1 LKARAAKAL
10 VFVTLLAALFTLAS
24 YTWATSKA
32 LADEVKPTF
41 TAISFWGINE
51 SHALM
56 AFPGG
61 SLLPLTVVIY
71 YLGPVNLYNVSV
83 TFKPSY
89 PLELVRGQP
98 KPSAFSPLLQPGA
111 ALRLVSLYNV
121 SSNATVGIY
130 NETLDIKYYVQVPT
144 PTGGTTLIEG
154 SQEVQFQVAIT
165 GYSKIAI
172 VGYSTYPNV
181 IYAGDLAALLQAY
194 LINEGNVVAPNVT
207 VKVIPTWPLS
217 LLYPNMSVIRLGYL
231 PPGRVVNVTAPL
243 SIANVS
249 EIASYPFGY
258 FRVPEPFNATVYLNV
273 SYAGGSALIPI
284 TVYVRPSAHFAVINV
299 YHGDLSVGSSNVY
312 VTVELADVGLDNA
325 SYVTATLLPNPIFT
339 PYVPSSENPL
349 LAVDFMN
356 ESLGSLTSGSYAN
369 VTFVVSVSSGIK
381 PGTYYLPLLLTWY
394 QPPTMQ
400 VMHQVVLVPLSVGSG
415 LQLKLPSGSS
425 SNLALY
431 VIAAVVVII
440 LIVMAVVGARR
451 R

>member
-1 LKARAAKAL
+1 
-10 VFVTLLAALFTLAS
+10 
-24 YTWATSKA
+24 
-32 LADEVKPTF
+32 
-41 TAISFWGINE
+41 
-51 SHALM
+51 
-56 AFPGG
+56 
-61 SLLPLTVVIY
+61 
-71 YLGPVNLYNVSV
+71 
-83 TFKPSY
+83 
-89 PLELVRGQP
+89 
-98 KPSAFSPLLQPGA
+98 
-111 ALRLVSLYNV
+111 
-121 SSNATVGIY
+121 
-130 NETLDIKYYVQVPT
+130 
-144 PTGGTTLIEG
+144 
-154 SQEVQFQVAIT
+154 
-165 GYSKIAI
+165 
-172 VGYSTYPNV
+172 
-181 IYAGDLAALLQAY
+181 
-194 LINEGNVVAPNVT
+194 
-207 VKVIPTWPLS
+207 

-400 VMHQVVLVPLSVGSG
+400 VMHQVVLVPLSVSSG